1 MSYVTGTAA
10 NFAALKTAIES
21 ACTSAGWTLTSGVL
35 SKGAAFFK
43 FQVLTST
50 RDYLQLSAG
59 TGASAGTLS
68 GANTRSLVFRDNA
81 LAHTFVFPI
90 TYYIHTFNNPDEVYI
105 SINYGV
111 GSTADYWQH
120 MAFGVSSRI
129 DVGNGIWFVGTA
141 NDNTIT
147 STYNVTF
154 SVGTTSQYLISSS
167 GKYTPMF
174 MGNGTGTAACAFF
187 NGDLGSG
194 NTWYDAANH
203 FQAYVF
209 SMVGLPNALSTDEV
223 LIPCKHCVAMPAPN
237 AAYFAVTGIMK
248 NARLLRIDNRTPA
261 EVISV
266 GAVNWKIYPSF
277 SKNTASRNTV
287 SAGFHSGTFG
297 FAVRYDGP

>member
-21 ACTSAGWTLTSGVL
+21 ACTAAGWTLNTGVL
-35 SKGAAFFK
+35 SKGAAYFK

-50 RDYLQLSAG
+50 RDYLQLSGG
-59 TGASAGTLS
+59 TGASAGALS
-68 GANTRSLVFRDNA
+68 GANARSLVFRDNA
-81 LAHTFVFPI
+81 SGHTFTFPV

-105 SINYGV
+105 SINYN
-111 GSTADYWQH
+111 TDYWQH
-120 MAFGVSSRI
+120 MAFGISSRT
-129 DVGNGIWFVGTA
+129 DVGNGIWFMGTA
-141 NDNTIT
+141 NDNGIT
-147 STYNVTF
+147 ATYNVTF

-167 GKYTPMF
+167 GKFTPMG
-174 MGNGTGTAACAFF
+174 MNTGTGTASCAYF
-187 NGDLGSG
+187 NGDIGSG
-194 NTWYDAANH
+194 NAWYDMGNN

-223 LIPCKHCVAMPAPN
+223 LLPVKQCVAMASPN
-237 AAYFAVTGIMK
+237 AAYYNVIGILK

-266 GAVNWKIYPSF
+266 GAVNWKVYPSF

-297 FAVRYDGP
+297 FAVRYDGA